1 MKAAVLFV
9 LPHLAFGGAE
19 RLATFIIRH
28 LKNLGFTVLVA
39 EAGQD
44 RDLPNAGEMWFAPL
58 CPLHRLGHLTD
69 LEAALLD
76 LVNRYGVSSLVICGR
91 SPAYRCLPRLAGARP
106 DLRVVSFQF
115 NAKEGIADNRRY
127 APYLDA
133 VIAESLD
140 AATALSG
147 GDEWLLPIRVIS
159 SGVDVKSL
167 AERTVAA
174 RSEGPLCVSY
184 VGRFDR
190 SKNPEG
196 FVEMVRQV
204 STPDLRFVMA
214 GAGPPVK
221 YAPERVEQLGL
232 LTGDALLSHMDR
244 IDILVVPS
252 RNDGRPMVI
261 QEAQAR
267 RIPVVASRVGGIP
280 ELVEHGVTGLLCAPE
295 DGRGL
300 AEAVDRLANDP
311 ALRRRLA
318 DAAFERV
325 RREGDIDGV
334 LPLYVAA
341 ITGSPQFSASAP

>member
-1 MKAAVLFV
+1 MHSLNCARTSR
-9 LPHLAFGGAE
+9 GG
-19 RLATFIIRH
+19 
-28 LKNLGFTVLVA
+28 G
-39 EAGQD
+39 
-44 RDLPNAGEMWFAPL
+44 
-58 CPLHRLGHLTD
+58 
-69 LEAALLD
+69 
-76 LVNRYGVSSLVICGR
+76 
-91 SPAYRCLPRLAGARP
+91 AYRCLSRLAGARP

-115 NAKEGIADNRRY
+115 NAEECVADNRRH

-147 GDEWLLPIRVIS
+147 GDERRLPIRVIS

-167 AERTVAA
+167 AARPAVA
-174 RSEGPLCVSY
+174 RSEGPLCVGY
-184 VGRFDR
+184 IGRFDR
-190 SKNPEG
+190 SKNPKG
-196 FVEMVRQV
+196 FVRMARLVA
-204 STPDLRFVMA
+204 TPGLRFVMA
-214 GAGPPVK
+214 GAGPPVRS
-221 YAPERVEQLGL
+221 APARIEQLGL

-280 ELVEHGVTGLLCAPE
+280 ELVEHGVTGLLCAP
-295 DGRGL
+295 DDARGF

-318 DAAFERV
+318 DAAFDRV
-325 RREGDIDGV
+325 RRDGDINGV
-334 LPLYVAA
+334 LPFYVAA
-341 ITGSPQFSASAP
+341 VTGSPEISASAP